1 MRARNWDFCLGAH
14 AGGGGGML
22 IGVVCGSDLYV
33 FVFKGLFAWFV
44 CVCLFLHG
52 LLICLCVGFVR

>member
-1 MRARNWDFCLGAH
+1 MREGE
-14 AGGGGGML
+14 GGGGGCLGLFVEVICM
-22 IGVVCGSDLYV
+22 CF